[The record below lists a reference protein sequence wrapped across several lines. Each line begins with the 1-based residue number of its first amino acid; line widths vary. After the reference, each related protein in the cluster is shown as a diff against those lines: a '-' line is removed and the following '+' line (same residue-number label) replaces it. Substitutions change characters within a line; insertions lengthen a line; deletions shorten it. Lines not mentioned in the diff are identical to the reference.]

1 MAKLLSFSSHH
12 CRLLWPK
19 PSLRLT
25 PFFSLPPR
33 LLLLALSSLK
43 PISSS
48 SPPPSSQLYQTLP
61 PTQEE
66 KKVSPLCP
74 LDERSASLQIDEEQQ
89 HTLLR
94 FRSSTIAAIVTS
106 LGGQPGA
113 VGIVRIS
120 GPAAVD
126 VAATVFRPAK
136 KSKSSSSSVR
146 WKPRSHLVEYG
157 VVVDSEGKVVDE
169 VLAVPMLAPRSYTRE
184 DVVELQCH
192 GSDVCLHRVLRAC
205 LEAGARLAEPGEFT
219 LRAFLNGRL
228 DLCQAESIARLVSA
242 KSFVAADTALA
253 GMQGGFSSVVRS
265 LRMQCIEILTEIE
278 ARLDFDDEMPTL
290 DIGLLISKINAMS
303 HEVEQALDIANHD
316 KFLQSGLQIAI
327 VGRPN
332 VGKSSLFNAWS
343 KSDRAIVTDI
353 AGTTRD
359 VINTGVT
366 VRGIPVTLLDTAGM
380 RETDDVVEKIGVQRS
395 EAAASGADIIIMT
408 ISALDGWTMDD
419 EKILERIKNNQKSNG
434 AVTPLILV
442 INKIDCATSSFQLQD
457 TLAGTFVKQVTT
469 CAITGQGLPDLDSA
483 ILEVLGLDKVLSG
496 GRSWAVNQRQAEQL
510 LITREALSR
519 LKSSI
524 AEDLPIDFWTID
536 LREAAMAL
544 GQITGVDMSEE
555 VLTNIFS
562 KFCIGK

>member
-1 MAKLLSFSSHH
+1 MAKLFSFSSNRF
-12 CRLLWPK
+12 RLLWPK
-19 PSLRLT
+19 PSRRPT
-25 PFFSLPPR
+25 PFFSLPPK
-33 LLLLALSSLK
+33 LLALSSLR

-48 SPPPSSQLYQTLP
+48 PPSPPSHLHQTLL
-61 PTQEE
+61 PTQKE

-74 LDERSASLQIDEEQQ
+74 LDERSASLQIDEQQQ
-89 HTLLR
+89 HALLR
-94 FRSSTIAAIVTS
+94 LSRSSTIAAIVTS

-126 VAATVFRPAK
+126 VAATVFRPGK
-136 KSKSSSSSVR
+136 MRKRNSNTVP

-205 LEAGARLAEPGEFT
+205 LEAGAKLAEPGEFT

-228 DLCQAESIARLVSA
+228 DLCQAESIARLISA
-242 KSFVAADTALA
+242 KSLAAADTALA
-253 GMQGGFSSVVRS
+253 GMQGGFSSVVKS
-265 LRMQCIEILTEIE
+265 LREQCIEILTEIE

-290 DIGLLISKINAMS
+290 DTKLLISKINVMS
-303 HEVEQALDIANHD
+303 QEVEQALDTSNHD
-316 KFLQSGLQIAI
+316 RFLQSGLQIAI

-343 KSDRAIVTDI
+343 KSDRAIVTDV

-359 VINTGVT
+359 VVETGVT

-380 RETDDVVEKIGVQRS
+380 RETDDIVEKIGVQRS

-408 ISALDGWTMDD
+408 ISALDGWTSDD
-419 EKILERIKNNQKSNG
+419 EKILEQIKHNQKSNG
-434 AVTPLILV
+434 PVTPLILV
-442 INKIDCATSSFQLQD
+442 INKIDCTSSSFQLLD
-457 TLAGTFVKQVTT
+457 TFPGIFVKHVST
-469 CAITGQGLPDLDSA
+469 CAITGQGLPDLESA

-496 GRSWAVNQRQAEQL
+496 GRIWAINQRQAEQL
-510 LITREALSR
+510 LIAREALSR

-524 AEDLPIDFWTID
+524 SEALPIDFWTID

-544 GQITGVDMSEE
+544 GQIAGVDMSEE